1 MNSTAYCTVHFS
13 AQAGQNDMATE
24 LLHKAIKIEQ
34 EELGERPERMLEL
47 LYLEAY
53 IMDEVKS
60 LTNFLSTASHIFLN
74 MTQHSFTHIL
84 NIE

>member
-1 MNSTAYCTVHFS
+1 MSKTKVLFNIS

-24 LLHKAIKIEQ
+24 LLQKAIKIEQ

-53 IMDEVKS
+53 ILDEVR
-60 LTNFLSTASHIFLN
+60 IFKFKWFYSAYLKKK
-74 MTQHSFTHIL
+74 IL
-84 NIE
+84 